1 MQRTGILGGSFNPI
15 HNGHIAI
22 AEKICQNNLA
32 EEVWLMV
39 SPQNP
44 LKKDQALLDDQLRL
58 QMAQLAVKEHPGL
71 KVSDFEFHMPRPSY
85 MFNTL
90 EELSVHYP
98 DREFTLIIG
107 ADNWN
112 IFRKWY
118 RWEDIIDR
126 YSLIVYPRHGFPVN
140 QNELPQNVHYLSMEL
155 YPISSTD
162 IRQSIQEGK
171 DMSEWLNASV
181 EKLLVEYYK
190 KNRQ

>member
-44 LKKDQALLDDQLRL
+44 LKKDLALLDDQLRL
-58 QMAQLAVKEHPGL
+58 RMAQLAVKEHPGL

-98 DREFTLIIG
+98 EREFTLIIG

-112 IFRKWY
+112 IFHKWY
-118 RWEDIIDR
+118 RWKDIIDR
-126 YSLIVYPRHGFPVN
+126 YTLIVYPRQGFPVN

-155 YPISSTD
+155 YPISSTE